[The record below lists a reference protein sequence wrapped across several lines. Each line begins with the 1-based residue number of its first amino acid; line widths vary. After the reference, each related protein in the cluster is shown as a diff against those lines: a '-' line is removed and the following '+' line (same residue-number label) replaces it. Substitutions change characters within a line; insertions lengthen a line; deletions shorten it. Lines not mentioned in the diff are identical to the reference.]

1 MRSTAPGKPCGK
13 IFCIGASHRS
23 ADIALREKFHATAD
37 RIVERLP
44 AIQRQFGFAELATL
58 STCNRFEI
66 FGVTS
71 ANHDF
76 TRTLHEAFVA
86 FDMLENSTARL
97 ARNAA
102 YALTGRDAVR
112 HLFSVAA
119 SLDSLVVGETQITGQ
134 FKQAL
139 ELAEQAK
146 TLGPVLKRLGQEAL
160 SASKK
165 VRTRTTIGRGR
176 VSIGHAAVDLV
187 RKIFN
192 DPATKN
198 FVIIGAG
205 DMAEVAARCVHQHRP
220 ASVLVLNRTL
230 DRARALAGKLG
241 VAGAA
246 SMDQL
251 ESCLRTADVV
261 ISATSAQGQIVT
273 KETLAPIIR
282 TRKGRPLLMVDIALP
297 RDIDPRCGDLDDV
310 FLFDIDDL
318 KQVVDTNR
326 QDRLRAAEEAAAII
340 DESVAGWERW
350 FAHMTVAPALRQ
362 FNDHVDQLFR
372 REAGKTLSRAA
383 FTSLT
388 EDQSAH
394 IWQLLDVLAARLT
407 ADAGR
412 GLRDLVDEGKGHDA
426 AALLT
431 RLFHAGDTTPA
442 FVTQSGQEENHEHH
456 IHDIQDI
463 QDIHDICDNPNTH

>member
-1 MRSTAPGKPCGK
+1 MRSIAPGTKHGTNCGT
-13 IFCIGASHRS
+13 IFCVGANHRS
-23 ADIALREKFHATAD
+23 ADIALREKFHAVSG

-44 AIQRQFGFAELATL
+44 AIQQQFGFAELATL

-71 ANHDF
+71 ACHDF
-76 TRTLHEAFVA
+76 NGTLHEAFVA
-86 FDMLENSTARL
+86 FDMLDNDAAQMARH
-97 ARNAA
+97 AA

-160 SASKK
+160 AASKK
-165 VRTRTTIGRGR
+165 VRTRTAIGRGR

-187 RKIFN
+187 RRIFN

-205 DMAEVAARCVHQHRP
+205 EMAEVAARCVRQHQP
-220 ASVLVLNRTL
+220 ASVLIINRTL
-230 DRARALAGKLG
+230 DRARALADRLNT
-241 VAGAA
+241 GAA
-246 SMDQL
+246 ASTDQL
-251 ESCLRTADVV
+251 EASLRTADVV
-261 ISATSAQGQIVT
+261 ISATGAPGQIVM
-273 KETLAPIIR
+273 KDMLAPLIR
-282 TRKGRPLLMVDIALP
+282 ARKGRPLLMVDIALP
-297 RDIDPRCGDLDDV
+297 RDIDPRCGALDDV

-318 KQVVDTNR
+318 KQVIDSNR
-326 QDRLRAAEEAAAII
+326 QDRMRAAGEAAAII
-340 DESVAGWERW
+340 DESVAAWERW
-350 FAHMTVAPALRQ
+350 FSHMTVAPALRQ
-362 FNDHVDQLFR
+362 FNVHVDRMFR
-372 REAGKTLSRAA
+372 REAGKTFSRAA
-383 FTSLT
+383 LSTLT
-388 EDQSAH
+388 EDQAAH

-412 GLRDLVDEGKGHDA
+412 GLRDLVDEGKGHEA
-426 AALLT
+426 AAILT
-431 RLFHAGDTTPA
+431 KLFHAGDNEPA
-442 FVTQSGQEENHEHH
+442 FVDSSSREESPEH
-456 IHDIQDI
+456 DLQNTP
-463 QDIHDICDNPNTH
+463 DIHNPH